1 MAAVTAGYSLQNED
15 ELVSYFERKKSYC
28 CGLVGVIG
36 SENYSSRCVA
46 QKNPLAV
53 CLSFFVTHFYRSDF
67 LLNGLSLLK
76 NRGFD
81 SAGIATMD
89 AQGEHM
95 VRQHGREINEE
106 EKVLFS
112 FSHTIAS
119 LFDTQTIT
127 KFASVD
133 HGMNSIELVHT
144 QHPITVDSMGIAHTR
159 WATQGARTNENAH
172 PHTDAAGRI
181 AVVHNGNINN
191 YDALRKELIEVHKIS
206 LQGQTDSEVLAKLI
220 GHYYNGDNLKH
231 AVEKALSRCDGTWGL
246 VVMSQTQPDQLIVAC
261 HGSPMVIGVDDRRMY
276 VASEAEAFAGLTK
289 TVVHMEDG
297 EIATLYADGRSLD
310 FSRVEQ
316 VAEDE
321 EEQRALSPAPYQHWT
336 LKELSEA
343 PQAAARALGF
353 GGRLGA
359 DRVYLGGLDDQ
370 VEALKQIRHLVLAGV
385 ATSLHAAKYGELLMK
400 RLGSVTSVAALDAA
414 ECESKDFPI
423 SEDLRETGLVVIS
436 QSGETKDGV
445 SLVQM
450 AKGLNIPTMSVV
462 NAVGSTIARATKL
475 GVYCNAGR
483 ENAVASTKA
492 FTSQVTVLSLI
503 ALWFQQNRPN
513 RKKQHLVEAEQLKE
527 SLMRLPMSFGAS
539 LQTHEQCKTI
549 ARKLKGKE
557 HCFVLGKG
565 FGEPV
570 AQEGA
575 LKLKEFSYIHAEGYS
590 GGSLIH
596 GPFALLQSDLTGKQG
611 ATPVIMIILDDDHAQ
626 EMRMA
631 AEVVKARG
639 AQIHII
645 TDNVALAEDLD
656 DDPIVIPNN
665 GYLTALAATIPLTLI
680 AYELALI
687 K

>member
-1 MAAVTAGYSLQNED
+1 MRHRMDRTHNTIVF
-15 ELVSYFERKKSYC
+15 VSHVF
-28 CGLVGVIG
+28 LD
-36 SENYSSRCVA
+36 
-46 QKNPLAV
+46 
-53 CLSFFVTHFYRSDF
+53 SFCF
-67 LLNGLSLLK
+67 LSLF
-76 NRGFD
+76 FD
-81 SAGIATMD
+81 
-89 AQGEHM
+89 
-95 VRQHGREINEE
+95 
-106 EKVLFS
+106 K
-112 FSHTIAS
+112 
-119 LFDTQTIT
+119 TIT
-127 KFASVD
+127 KYASVD
-133 HGMNSIELVHT
+133 HGMDSIQLVQL
-144 QHPITVDSMGIAHTR
+144 QHPQSSTTSTTTATTTIGQQSDSIGIAHTR
-159 WATQGARTNENAH
+159 WATQGSRTNDNAH
-172 PHTDAAGRI
+172 PHTDATGRL

-191 YDALRKELIEVHKIS
+191 YDELRHELVHVHHIP

-220 GHYYNGDNLKH
+220 GHYYDGTNLKQ

-246 VVMSQTQPDQLIVAC
+246 AVMSQTQPDQLIVAC

-316 VAEDE
+316 VATPSGGDLDEDE
-321 EEQRALSPAPYQHWT
+321 QQRLMSPDPYPHWT
-336 LKELSEA
+336 LKELFEA

-370 VEALKQIRHLVLAGV
+370 VERLQNIRHLVLAGV
-385 ATSLHAAKYGELLMK
+385 ATSLHAAKYGELLLK

-414 ECESKDFPI
+414 ECELKDFPVQA
-423 SEDLRETGLVVIS
+423 DLKETGLIVIS
-436 QSGETKDGV
+436 QSGETKDVV
-445 SLVQM
+445 SLVQA
-450 AKGLNIPTMSVV
+450 AKGLGLQTMSVV

-492 FTSQVTVLSLI
+492 FTSQVTVLALI

-513 RKKQHLVEAEQLKE
+513 RKQQHIVEAEQLKE

-539 LQTHEQCKTI
+539 LKTHEQCKTI
-549 ARKLKGKE
+549 ARKFKDKE

-596 GPFALLQSDLTGKQG
+596 GPFSLLQSDLTGKQG

-631 AEVVKARG
+631 AEAVKARG

-645 TDNVALAEDLD
+645 TDNVALAEELD

-665 GYLTALAATIPLTLI
+665 GYMTALAAAIPLTLI

>member
-1 MAAVTAGYSLQNED
+1 MPKENIWCVTNDRIET
-15 ELVSYFERKKSYC
+15 K
-28 CGLVGVIG
+28 
-36 SENYSSRCVA
+36 
-46 QKNPLAV
+46 
-53 CLSFFVTHFYRSDF
+53 RSDENIF
-67 LLNGLSLLK
+67 LSNCLTIAFLSL
-76 NRGFD
+76 
-81 SAGIATMD
+81 
-89 AQGEHM
+89 
-95 VRQHGREINEE
+95 
-106 EKVLFS
+106 
-112 FSHTIAS
+112 S
-119 LFDTQTIT
+119 LSLSPQTIT

-133 HGMNSIELVHT
+133 HGMNSIELVQM
-144 QHPITVDSMGIAHTR
+144 QHPTTPADSMGIAHTR
-159 WATQGARTNENAH
+159 WATQGSRTNENAH
-172 PHTDAAGRI
+172 PHTDASGRI

-191 YDALRKELIEVHKIS
+191 YDALRNKLTDVHKIP

-220 GHYYNGDNLKH
+220 GHYYNGHNLKQ

-316 VAEDE
+316 VADDDE
-321 EEQRALSPAPYQHWT
+321 EEQRASSPEPFAHWT

-359 DRVYLGGLDDQ
+359 DRVYLGELDDQ
-370 VEALKQIRHLVLAGV
+370 VESLKQIRHLVLAGV

-414 ECESKDFPI
+414 ECESKDFPV

-450 AKGLNIPTMSVV
+450 AKALNIPTMSVV

-539 LQTHEQCKTI
+539 LQTHEQCKI
-549 ARKLKGKE
+549 VARKLKGKE

-656 DDPIVIPNN
+656 ADPIVIPNN

>member
-1 MAAVTAGYSLQNED
+1 
-15 ELVSYFERKKSYC
+15 
-28 CGLVGVIG
+28 
-36 SENYSSRCVA
+36 
-46 QKNPLAV
+46 
-53 CLSFFVTHFYRSDF
+53 
-67 LLNGLSLLK
+67 
-76 NRGFD
+76 
-81 SAGIATMD
+81 
-89 AQGEHM
+89 
-95 VRQHGREINEE
+95 
-106 EKVLFS
+106 
-112 FSHTIAS
+112 
-119 LFDTQTIT
+119 
-127 KFASVD
+127 
-133 HGMNSIELVHT
+133 MNSIELVQAH
-144 QHPITVDSMGIAHTR
+144 HPQTTTTTTTTTEHMGIAHTR
-159 WATQGARTNENAH
+159 WATQGSKTNDNAH
-172 PHTDAAGRI
+172 PHTDATGRI
-181 AVVHNGNINN
+181 ALVHNGNINN
-191 YDALRKELIEVHKIS
+191 YEALRKELIQVHNIQ
-206 LQGQTDSEVLAKLI
+206 LQGQTDSEVLAKWI
-220 GHYYNGDNLKH
+220 GHYYDGTNLKH

-246 VVMSQTQPDQLIVAC
+246 AVMSTTQPDQLIVAC
-261 HGSPMVIGVDDRRMY
+261 HGSPMVIGVDGDGHRMY
-276 VASEAEAFAGLTK
+276 VASEAEAFRGLTK

-310 FSRVEQ
+310 FSRIEQ
-316 VAEDE
+316 VSQDEQE
-321 EEQRALSPAPYQHWT
+321 EEDRVSSPEPYAHWT

-359 DRVYLGGLDDQ
+359 DRVYLGGLDHQ
-370 VEALKQIRHLVLAGV
+370 VEQLRNIRHWVLAGV

-400 RLGSVTSVAALDAA
+400 RLGSATSVAALDAA
-414 ECESKDFPI
+414 ECELKDFPVQD
-423 SEDLRETGLVVIS
+423 DLKETGLIVIS
-436 QSGETKDGV
+436 QSGETKDV
-445 SLVQM
+445 VTLVQ
-450 AKGLNIPTMSVV
+450 AAQGLGLKTMSVV
-462 NAVGSTIARATKL
+462 NSVGSTIARATKL

-492 FTSQVTVLSLI
+492 FTSQVTVLALI

-513 RKKQHLVEAEQLKE
+513 RKQQHVVEAEQLKE
-527 SLMRLPMSFGAS
+527 ALMRLPMSFGAS
-539 LQTHEQCKTI
+539 FKTHEQCKTI
-549 ARKLKGKE
+549 ASKLKGKE

-645 TDNVALAEDLD
+645 TDNAALAEELD

>member
-1 MAAVTAGYSLQNED
+1 MLRHILTKRSGTTPLFSSRWMAVAAVTAGYSLQNED
-15 ELVSYFERKKSYC
+15 ELISYFQAKKAYC

-36 SENYSSRCVA
+36 SENYSSR
-46 QKNPLAV
+46 
-53 CLSFFVTHFYRSDF
+53 DF

-95 VRQHGREINEE
+95 
-106 EKVLFS
+106 
-112 FSHTIAS
+112 
-119 LFDTQTIT
+119 TIT

-133 HGMNSIELVHT
+133 HGMNSIELVQT
-144 QHPITVDSMGIAHTR
+144 QHPTSVDSMGIAHTR

-220 GHYYNGDNLKH
+220 GHYYNGDNLKQ

-316 VAEDE
+316 VADDDEE
-321 EEQRALSPAPYQHWT
+321 EEQRASSPEPYPHWT

-370 VEALKQIRHLVLAGV
+370 VESLKQIRHLVLAGV

-414 ECESKDFPI
+414 ECESKDFPV

-527 SLMRLPMSFGAS
+527 SLMRLPMSFGAA
-539 LQTHEQCKTI
+539 LQTHEQCKSI

-645 TDNVALAEDLD
+645 TDNAALAEDLD

-687 K
+687 KGLNPDTPRNLAKALLVS